1 MGQAEALEAI
11 ERLVLFCLQRKEKIW
26 KNCLK
31 QLLVLM
37 LAAK

>member
-11 ERLVLFCLQRKEKIW
+11 ERLVLFLFAKKGKIW